1 MARVLIVEDD
11 GALRYDLSSELSSWG
26 HEVLVATDGSSGFLS
41 IRDEYPD
48 LVLCDIV
55 MPKASGFDLLERLKL
70 LGSDYEDICFLFIS
84 SRDGPEMIVE
94 GIKVGADD
102 YITKPIDFRLL
113 KVKVE
118 SHTKKRRDL
127 LNRVEALSIS
137 ASTWNG
143 FTFAAVFAVSAMG
156 LGVAAFVIV
165 YWFKSLLG
173 INIFED
179 FHLSDL
185 LP

>member
-94 GIKVGADD
+94 GIKADKLD
-102 YITKPIDFRLL
+102 ITKYLL
-113 KVKVE
+113 KGLPKFDPNHPDSFEQFMVPASPAANAVKP
-118 SHTKKRRDL
+118 
-127 LNRVEALSIS
+127 
-137 ASTWNG
+137 
-143 FTFAAVFAVSAMG
+143 
-156 LGVAAFVIV
+156 LG
-165 YWFKSLLG
+165 S
-173 INIFED
+173 
-179 FHLSDL
+179 
-185 LP
+185 